1 MINEEVCQP
10 HHIVSPRKEDR
21 EECPYQKSPLQWS
34 LDDECP
40 EDEEEEHESPHVDR
54 TSGEGLVTPIVVETS
69 QYLLVVRGDML
80 HRIKILFEFS
90 RCTTIGIRHKQG

>member
-10 HHIVSPRKEDR
+10 HHIVSPREEDR
-21 EECPYQKSPLQWS
+21 EECPYQKSPLQWP
-34 LDDECP
+34 LDNECS

-54 TSGEGLVTPIVVETS
+54 TSSEGLVTPIVVETS
-69 QYLLVVRGDML
+69 QYLLVVRGDTL

-90 RCTTIGIRHKQG
+90 RCTTIGIRHK